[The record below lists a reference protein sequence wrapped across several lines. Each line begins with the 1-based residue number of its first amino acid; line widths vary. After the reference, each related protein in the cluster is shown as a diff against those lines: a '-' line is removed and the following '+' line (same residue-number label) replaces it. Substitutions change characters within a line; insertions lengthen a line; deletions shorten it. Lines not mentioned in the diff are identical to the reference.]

1 MSHFA
6 KIEDRIVVQV
16 IVAEQDVIDA
26 GIFGNPSDWV
36 QTSYNTYGGV
46 HLQGGVPMRK
56 NYAGIGYTYDYVR
69 DAFIAP
75 KQYASWVLNENT
87 CQWESPKPYPEDNK
101 SYAWSEDLI
110 DWVEIK

>member
-6 KIEDRIVVQV
+6 KIEDGIVVQV
-16 IVAEQDVIDA
+16 IVAEQDVIDT

-56 NYAGIGYTYDYVR
+56 NYAGIGYTYDEIR

-75 KQYASWVLNENT
+75 KLFASWVLDENT

-101 SYAWSEDLI
+101 FYAWNEDLI